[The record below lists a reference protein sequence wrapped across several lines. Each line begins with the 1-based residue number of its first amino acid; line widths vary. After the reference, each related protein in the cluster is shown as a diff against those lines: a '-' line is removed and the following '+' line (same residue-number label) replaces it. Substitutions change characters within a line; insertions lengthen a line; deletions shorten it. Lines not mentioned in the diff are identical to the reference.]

1 MSIDFQ
7 FQNQLMGR
15 GLEASALQGLLDASY
30 GGPPPSGWSKDKNLS
45 TNQTKVF
52 VGPGGQAVVAH
63 RGTVGT
69 AQDWANNAVYGL
81 SGTAGYKQTGR
92 FQKAQR
98 TQKEAEDKYGKVITI
113 GHSQGGLLAETL
125 GKDEI
130 ITLNK
135 AARPGDFLKTKKK
148 KQTDVRSSRDIVSSL
163 GRRGRRDRTIAAENF
178 NPISEHGTDI
188 LERLDEGENIGL
200 D

>member
-1 MSIDFQ
+1 MASGNSSISGSYFHAPHAPA
-7 FQNQLMGR
+7 R
-15 GLEASALQGLLDASY
+15 RLLDASY

-69 AQDWANNAVYGL
+69 AQDWAKNAVYGL

-148 KQTDVRSSRDIVSSL
+148 KQGKCCIFCP
-163 GRRGRRDRTIAAENF
+163 RRQN
-178 NPISEHGTDI
+178 H
-188 LERLDEGENIGL
+188 
-200 D
+200 